1 MKAVHFGAGS
11 IGRGFIGQLLHDSGY
26 DIVMVDVNTALV
38 NQINAQQRYDLY
50 LINHAYQKLTINHV
64 TALSDTQDYQ
74 ALIEAI
80 NIC

>member
-38 NQINAQQRYDLY
+38 NQINAYQGYDLY
-50 LINHAYQKLTINHV
+50 LINHAYQKLTIDHV
-64 TALSDTQDYQ
+64 TALSATQDS
-74 ALIEAI
+74 
-80 NIC
+80 

>member
-38 NQINAQQRYDLY
+38 NQINAY
-50 LINHAYQKLTINHV
+50 
-64 TALSDTQDYQ
+64 
-74 ALIEAI
+74 
-80 NIC
+80 